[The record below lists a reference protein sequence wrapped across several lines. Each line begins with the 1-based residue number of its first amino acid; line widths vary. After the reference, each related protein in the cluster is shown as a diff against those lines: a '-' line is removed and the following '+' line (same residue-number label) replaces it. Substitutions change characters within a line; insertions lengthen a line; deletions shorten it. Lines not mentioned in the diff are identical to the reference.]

1 MLFALVCT
9 DKPGAAELRSS
20 NRPKHLAFLERHA
33 DQLVYAGPLIG
44 EDGQTPAGSLII
56 LDAPDQRAAECFA
69 EQDPYAE
76 AGVFQSVT
84 IRPTKRVY
92 PQING

>member
-20 NRPKHLAFLERHA
+20 NRPQHLAFLQRHA

-44 EDGQTPAGSLII
+44 DDGQTPAGSLII
-56 LDAPDQRAAECFA
+56 LDCPDQRAAEAFA

-76 AGVFQSVT
+76 AGLFQSVS
-84 IRPTKRVY
+84 IRPTRRVF
-92 PQING
+92 PQLAG

>member
-9 DKPGAAELRSS
+9 DRPGAKELRSG
-20 NRPKHLAFLERHA
+20 NRPRHLAFLQRHE

-44 EDGQTPAGSLII
+44 EDGETPAGSLII
-56 LDAPDQRAAECFA
+56 LDVPDRQAAEAFA

-76 AGVFQSVT
+76 AGVFQSVS
-84 IRPTKRVY
+84 IKPTKRVF
-92 PQING
+92 PKA